1 MLCPEIVLI
10 HNVVSGN
17 RKSCCTRKH
26 SQQCCARK
34 QQCLSAEK
42 EKKYLPIVAAALSVL
57 SVLSALSCRAVK
69 LSWKEPWVKKRMV
82 WSWPAALHPVGSNVT
97 YVINLMVF
105 FNADVLII
113 KCRFKRKKWM
123 KKKKNG
129 RK

>member
-1 MLCPEIVLI
+1 MLCPEIVN
-10 HNVVSGN
+10 NVVSGN
-17 RKSCCTRKH
+17 RQSCCARKH

-42 EKKYLPIVAAALSVL
+42 EKKYLPIVAAAL

-105 FNADVLII
+105 FNAEVLII
-113 KCRFKRKKWM
+113 KCRCKKNKRM
-123 KKKKNG
+123 KK
-129 RK
+129 